1 MAMVSAEERRRE
13 LLERL
18 RRLADRRVND
28 AVKLAF
34 LREETAQE
42 LDRLD
47 LSGLVELKRS
57 EKGFEAKFV
66 DPLRVLE
73 MMQALTQRDSEQEA
87 EAFFE
92 ALNGS
97 AGAERE

>member
-18 RRLADRRVND
+18 QRLADRRVND

-97 AGAERE
+97 AGAEQE

>member
-1 MAMVSAEERRRE
+1 MSRE
-13 LLERL
+13 DAQRKEMLDRL

-34 LREETAQE
+34 LREETAGQV
-42 LDRLD
+42 DDLD

-66 DPLRVLE
+66 DQIKVLE
-73 MMQALTQRDSEQEA
+73 MMRDLMERSDTQAA
-87 EAFFE
+87 EEFFR
-92 ALNGS
+92 ALNETP
-97 AGAERE
+97 GADEG